1 VSVNSKH
8 MAASTTALTFDP
20 LRYVREGIL
29 APAGL
34 DVGRVE
40 QALGLVLGSAVDSAD
55 LYFQLSREE
64 SWALEDGIV
73 KEGNSSIEQGVGVR
87 AMAGEK
93 TGFAY
98 SDEIMLPALEEAAR
112 AARAIAVAGGEGA
125 VQAWRPMAGHQLYL
139 PVDPLISLKDD
150 EKVAWLERVDRE
162 TRRMDPR
169 VVQVMASVTALHELI
184 LVANSHGV
192 LAGDVR
198 PLVRMNVTVLVEHN
212 GRREQGYCGCGGR
225 YTLDELVAQDRPLA
239 LAREAVRQGLVN
251 LEAVP
256 APAGSMTVVLGPG
269 WPGVLLHEAIGHGLE
284 GDFNRKGTS
293 AFSGRVGE
301 RVASPGCTVVDDGT
315 LARRRGSLNIDD
327 EGTPTQCTTL
337 IEDGVLCGYM
347 QDRMNARLS
356 GSQSTGNGR
365 RESFA
370 HMTMPRMT
378 NTYMLPGPHDPGE
391 ILASVQRGIY
401 AVNFG
406 GGQVDITSGKFVFSA
421 SEAYLIENG
430 RIGAPI
436 KGATLIGN
444 GPDVLTRVSMIGN
457 DLKLDD
463 GIGVCGKE
471 GQSVPVGVG
480 QPTLRVDGL
489 TVGGT
494 G

>member
-1 VSVNSKH
+1 MSVNSRA
-8 MAASTTALTFDP
+8 MAASPKELTFDP

-40 QALGLVLGSAVDSAD
+40 QALGRVLGSAVDSAD

-198 PLVRMNVTVLVEHN
+198 PLVRMNVTVLVEQN
-212 GRREQGYCGCGGR
+212 GRREQGYAGCGGR
-225 YTLDELVAQDRPLA
+225 
-239 LAREAVRQGLVN
+239 
-251 LEAVP
+251 
-256 APAGSMTVVLGPG
+256 
-269 WPGVLLHEAIGHGLE
+269 
-284 GDFNRKGTS
+284 
-293 AFSGRVGE
+293 
-301 RVASPGCTVVDDGT
+301 
-315 LARRRGSLNIDD
+315 
-327 EGTPTQCTTL
+327 
-337 IEDGVLCGYM
+337 
-347 QDRMNARLS
+347 
-356 GSQSTGNGR
+356 
-365 RESFA
+365 
-370 HMTMPRMT
+370 
-378 NTYMLPGPHDPGE
+378 
-391 ILASVQRGIY
+391 
-401 AVNFG
+401 
-406 GGQVDITSGKFVFSA
+406 
-421 SEAYLIENG
+421 
-430 RIGAPI
+430 
-436 KGATLIGN
+436 
-444 GPDVLTRVSMIGN
+444 
-457 DLKLDD
+457 
-463 GIGVCGKE
+463 
-471 GQSVPVGVG
+471 
-480 QPTLRVDGL
+480 
-489 TVGGT
+489 
-494 G
+494 

>member
-1 VSVNSKH
+1 MS
-8 MAASTTALTFDP
+8 ASGTAILDP
-20 LRYVREGIL
+20 MRFAREGIL

-34 DVGRVE
+34 DEHRIE
-40 QALGLVLGSAVDSAD
+40 QALGLVLGSAVDAAD
-55 LYFQLSREE
+55 LYFQLSHEE

-73 KEGNSSIEQGVGVR
+73 KDGHASIEQGVGVR

-98 SDEIMLPALEEAAR
+98 SDEIMMPALEEAAR
-112 AARAIAVAGGEGA
+112 AARAIAASHGTGA
-125 VQAWRPMAGHQLYL
+125 VQAWQPSSPGQQLYL
-139 PVDPLISLKDD
+139 PVDPRTSLRD
-150 EKVAWLERVDRE
+150 EDKIAWLERVDRE

-169 VVQVMASVTALHELI
+169 VSQVMVSVHAVHELI
-184 LVANSHGV
+184 LVARSDGV

-198 PLVRMNVTVLVEHN
+198 PLVRMNVTVLVEQN
-212 GRREQGYCGCGGR
+212 GRRERGFAGCGGR
-225 YTLDELVAQDRPLA
+225 YALDELVAQDRPLA
-239 LAREAVRQGLVN
+239 LAREAVRQALVN

-256 APAGSMTVVLGPG
+256 APAGTMTVVLAPG

-293 AFSGRVGE
+293 AFSGRIGE
-301 RVASPGCTVVDDGT
+301 RVAAPGCTVVDDGT

-337 IEDGVLCGYM
+337 IEDGVLRGYM
-347 QDRMNARLS
+347 QDRLNARLS
-356 GSQSTGNGR
+356 GTQSTGNGR

-378 NTYMLPGPHDPGE
+378 NTYMRPGPHDPAE
-391 ILASVQRGIY
+391 ILASVDRGIY

-430 RIGAPI
+430 RVGAPI

-444 GPDVLTRVSMIGN
+444 GPDVLTRVAMVGN

-494 G
+494 A